1 MSPDDFVLALR
12 ALDAPVFLDDQGEVT
27 PLGVEFAATTSDG
40 KRVVVTQLSAALN
53 GRVTRPDAFVR
64 TLMAYGYQGA
74 GITESGQLYFLELPA
89 RGVSLA
95 RRLATTGPVPAVELL
110 AATRLLIDVLRGPG
124 LHGMPHGMVTPSTVF
139 LAADGAAS
147 VRWPGLTLALR
158 AAGVDAPHIAQELA
172 ITPFVAPEVRQGGT
186 FDNRADVFALGA
198 TLYTA
203 LTGRPPFG
211 GRTTASVMAVVL
223 ADDGAPVTT
232 AAGTLTTVLLRAIEE
247 DPIDRW
253 PDLQHF
259 FDALGPDGGTPRATP
274 QHRARTRSGCTSTAA
289 ALIIGILV
297 LWMIGQYIS

>member
-1 MSPDDFVLALR
+1 M
-12 ALDAPVFLDDQGEVT
+12 
-27 PLGVEFAATTSDG
+27 
-40 KRVVVTQLSAALN
+40 
-53 GRVTRPDAFVR
+53 
-64 TLMAYGYQGA
+64 
-74 GITESGQLYFLELPA
+74 
-89 RGVSLA
+89 
-95 RRLATTGPVPAVELL
+95 ATTGPVPAAELL
-110 AATRLLIDVLRGPG
+110 AATRVLIDFLHGPG
-124 LHGMPHGMVTPSTVF
+124 LRGMPHGMVTPSTVF

-158 AAGVDAPHIAQELA
+158 AAGVDAPSIAQELA
-172 ITPFVAPEVRQGGT
+172 ITPFVAPEVRQGGN

-259 FDALGPDGGTPRATP
+259 LEALGPGGDDIRPTP
-274 QHRARTRSGCTSTAA
+274 QRAARTRRGCTATAA
-289 ALIIGILV
+289 ALVIGTLV